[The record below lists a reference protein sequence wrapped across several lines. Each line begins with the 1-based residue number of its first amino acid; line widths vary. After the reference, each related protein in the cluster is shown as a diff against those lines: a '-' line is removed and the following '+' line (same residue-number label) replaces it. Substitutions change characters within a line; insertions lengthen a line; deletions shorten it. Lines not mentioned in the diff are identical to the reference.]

1 MRRWAVATLDALAV
15 LALMAGGCQSVAAP
29 ADVASDAGV
38 SATVNLAD
46 GHVREVLTAI
56 LGRAVHRAHVE
67 FGPTILPR
75 TATVVVLPPH
85 LARHDTYAMVMPTAF
100 FIVRRDGKCLAIRAD
115 TKQAYELPG
124 VECEPVGG

>member
-1 MRRWAVATLDALAV
+1 MRGRAVAASGPLAV
-15 LALMAGGCQSVAAP
+15 LALVAGGCQSVAAP
-29 ADVASDAGV
+29 ADVPPDPGV

-67 FGPTILPR
+67 LGPTTLPR

-85 LARHDTYAMVMPTAF
+85 LASHDTYAMVMPTAF
-100 FIVRRDGKCLAIRAD
+100 FIVRRDGKCFAIRAD

-124 VECEPVGG
+124 VECEPAGG